1 MKNLDWDLLIL
12 VLVPLIL
19 TNVSHMYVVKKNLFS
34 FLKKPISKNL
44 FGENKTWR
52 GLCWITVV
60 NSIIILPIGFIQDS
74 ILNVDE
80 LLFLGAFFGLT
91 YALFELPNSFIKR
104 RLGVK
109 SGQEADKNKWLFF
122 FMDKSD
128 SALGVTICLFLFND
142 NQTILSAVV
151 TFFILVAIHSSIS
164 MLLVALKIKNRF

>member
-1 MKNLDWDLLIL
+1 M
-12 VLVPLIL
+12 
-19 TNVSHMYVVKKNLFS
+19 
-34 FLKKPISKNL
+34 
-44 FGENKTWR
+44 
-52 GLCWITVV
+52 
-60 NSIIILPIGFIQDS
+60 
-74 ILNVDE
+74 
-80 LLFLGAFFGLT
+80 LFLGAFFGLT
-91 YALFELPNSFIKR
+91 YSLFELPNSFIKR

-164 MLLVALKIKNRF
+164 MLLVVLKIKNRF